1 MSMQS
6 LYEIAGLGQGWISER
21 AQFAI
26 QIQEQYAQGAIT
38 QAEQQELL
46 LDLTRMDEI
55 NTNASE
61 LELKTALVT
70 AIYAVAQVA

>member
-1 MSMQS
+1 MQS
-6 LYEIAGLGQGWISER
+6 LYEIAGMGQGWISER
-21 AQFAI
+21 ASFAI
-26 QIQEQYAQGAIT
+26 MIQEQFQRGEIT

-70 AIYAVAQVA
+70 AIYAIAQVA

>member
-1 MSMQS
+1 MSMQT
-6 LYEIAGLGQGWISER
+6 LYEIAGMGQGWISER
-21 AQFAI
+21 ANFALVIEQQFQAG
-26 QIQEQYAQGAIT
+26 EIT
-38 QAEQQELL
+38 PAERQELL

-61 LELKTALVT
+61 LELKTALVA